1 MKTKEKENSSPFI
14 LKEILSDG
22 VPPHAP
28 SALCTLFRGDVP

>member
-14 LKEILSDG
+14 EEILSDG

-28 SALCTLFRGDVP
+28 SALCTVFRGDVP